1 MKNKLILPLFALL
14 LTVSVS
20 MAQTEPPLDGV
31 YEKSNVKTSKVTP
44 YAPLREADVMWSKRV
59 WRVIDLNEKQ
69 NLPMTYPRAKLIDV
83 IMDAVLAGELTAYNP
98 NPTGP
103 LDFGDE
109 FKVPMT
115 PEEVAQIGAS
125 TDTLDVEQLDGTF
138 VTEVTVRTLNRDDVV
153 AYRVKEDW
161 VFDKQRS
168 IFEPR
173 IIGIA
178 PIYIYRNS
186 ANEEVGRGPLF
197 WVYFP
202 EARNIF
208 SNAEVFNR
216 QNDAGRLSYD
226 DFFVKRLFSSYI
238 IKWSNERDYRI
249 EDYVQGM
256 DALVEAN
263 KLKQELFTFEHDL
276 WEY

>member
-1 MKNKLILPLFALL
+1 MKSKLVLTFSALILCISLSF
-14 LTVSVS
+14 
-20 MAQTEPPLDGV
+20 AQTEPPQDGV
-31 YEKSNVKTSKVTP
+31 YQKFNVKTASVTA

-59 WRVIDLNEKQ
+59 WRVIDLKEKQ

-98 NPTGP
+98 NPSGP
-103 LDFGDE
+103 QDFGDE

-115 PEEVAQIGAS
+115 PEEVSQIGS
-125 TDTLDVEQLDGTF
+125 RTDTLPVEQLDGTIIN
-138 VTEVTVRTLNRDDVV
+138 EVSVQTMNRDDVV
-153 AYRVKEDW
+153 AFRVKEDW

-178 PIYIYRNS
+178 PIYIYRNTTG
-186 ANEEVGRGPLF
+186 EEVARGPIF
-197 WVYFP
+197 WVYFQ
-202 EARNIF
+202 EARPVF
-208 SNAEVFNR
+208 AKAEVFNR
-216 QNDAGRLSYD
+216 ENDAARLSYD
-226 DFFVKRLFSSYI
+226 DFFTQRLFSSYI

-249 EDYVQGM
+249 EDYATGM

-263 KLKQELFTFEHDL
+263 RIKQEIFEWEHDL